1 MNDKNNEDCDAICD
15 ALWGGYNHTSMD
27 VGATKNTLDNRVS
40 VRLYLLL
47 RGTSRDIYNVLV
59 EPYDNGYYKRADGKS
74 SPFGFCKLEFVQKKI
89 GFKKD
94 IVSVRHD
101 FDYYTG
107 IDRKVADERYR
118 DLQLDLGHYPWLVA
132 IEYRALRTFGCLA
145 WNKHDKRRK
154 SEPGYGLVEYI
165 QKLPIFRDKDKKD

>member
-1 MNDKNNEDCDAICD
+1 MNNKNNADCEAICN
-15 ALWGGYNHTSMD
+15 ALWGGYDHTRMD
-27 VGATKNTLDNRVS
+27 VGATKNTLDNTVS

-47 RGTSRDIYNVLV
+47 RGTSTEVYDVLV

-74 SPFGFCKLEFVQKKI
+74 SPFGFFKVEFVQKKI

-107 IDRKVADERYR
+107 IDRKDADERYR
-118 DLQLDLGHYPWLVA
+118 DLQLKLGHPRWVVA
-132 IEYRALRTFGCLA
+132 IEYRALRWFGGFA
-145 WNKHDKRRK
+145 WKKHEKRRE
-154 SEPGYGLVEYI
+154 SEPGYGLVEHI
-165 QKLPIFRDKDKKD
+165 TNLPVFREKDQ

>member
-1 MNDKNNEDCDAICD
+1 MNDKNDEDCEAICD
-15 ALWGGYNHTSMD
+15 ALWGGHNHTSMD
-27 VGATKNTLDNRVS
+27 IGATKNTLDNTVS

-47 RGTSRDIYNVLV
+47 RGTSREIYNVLV

-74 SPFGFCKLEFVQKKI
+74 SPFGVFKLEFVQKKI

-107 IDRKVADERYR
+107 IDRKVADKRYR
-118 DLQLDLGHYPWLVA
+118 DLQLDLGHYPLLVA
-132 IEYRALRTFGCLA
+132 MEYRALRVFGGFA
-145 WNKHDKRRK
+145 WKNHDKRRK

-165 QKLPIFRDKDKKD
+165 TNLPIFRDKDKIK